1 MNTENLNVVYLIK
14 MVNVMYNSAVIFDT
28 VYADRASAE
37 SVVNKWKQYDIECGI
52 EKDFH
57 YSILARIPVFH
68 S

>member
-14 MVNVMYNSAVIFDT
+14 MVNVRYNSAVIFDT

-37 SVVNKWKQYDIECGI
+37 SVVQKWRQYDIDCGI
-52 EKDFH
+52 EKDFQ
-57 YSILARIPVFH
+57 YYILARIPVYH